1 MRIAVQYMDD
11 CPNWELAD
19 ESVRLALSRLGLPAT
34 DVAHE
39 VIDTWEQ
46 AQAVGFHG
54 SPTIL
59 VNGRDLFADPAS
71 PIGLSCRLYA
81 TPDGLAGSPTVDQV
95 MHAIDSVMPSTGNDG
110 M

>member
-1 MRIAVQYMDD
+1 VRIAVQYLDG

-19 ESVRLALSRLGLPAT
+19 ERVRLALSRLGLPAT

-39 VIDTWEQ
+39 VIDSWEK
-46 AQAVGFHG
+46 AQAVGFRG

-59 VNGRDLFADPAS
+59 VNGRDPFADPAS
-71 PIGLSCRLYA
+71 PVGLSCRLYA

-95 MHAIDSVMPSTGNDG
+95 MQAIDSVMPSTGNAG
-110 M
+110 V